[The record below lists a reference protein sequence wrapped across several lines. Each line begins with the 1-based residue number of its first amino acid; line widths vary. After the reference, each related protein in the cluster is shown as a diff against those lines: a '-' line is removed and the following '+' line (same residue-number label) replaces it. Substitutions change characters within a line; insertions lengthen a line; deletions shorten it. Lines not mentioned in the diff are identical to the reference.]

1 MYNVLYTE
9 SVSMSTLYWC
19 GSSLDDI
26 RSFPKPAK
34 ISLGRE
40 LDRLE
45 RGSMPSDFKPL
56 KNLGKGITGVYEIR
70 TREDGDIF
78 RVAYVAKF
86 GNDVVVLHCW
96 QKKSEQTADS
106 DKKTIVKR
114 YQEFQR
120 TKL

>member
-1 MYNVLYTE
+1 MG
-9 SVSMSTLYWC
+9 TLYWC

-26 RSFPKPAK
+26 RAFPKTAK

-45 RGSMPSDFKPL
+45 HGLMPTDFKPL
-56 KNLGKGITGVYEIR
+56 KKLGKGIAGVYEIR

-86 GNDVVVLHCW
+86 GDDVVVLHCW
-96 QKKSEQTADS
+96 QKKSQQTAES

-114 YQEFQR
+114 YREYQE
-120 TKL
+120 TI

>member
-1 MYNVLYTE
+1 
-9 SVSMSTLYWC
+9 MSTLFWC
-19 GSSLDDI
+19 GTSLDDI
-26 RSFPKPAK
+26 RAFPKAAK

-45 RGSMPSDFKPL
+45 RGAMPSDFKPL
-56 KNLGKGITGVYEIR
+56 KNLGKGINGVYEIR

-86 GNDVVVLHCW
+86 GDDLVVLHCW
-96 QKKSEQTADS
+96 QKKSQQTSES

-114 YQEFQR
+114 YKEYQEIKR
-120 TKL
+120 

>member
-1 MYNVLYTE
+1 
-9 SVSMSTLYWC
+9 MSTLYWC
-19 GSSLDDI
+19 GTSLDDI